1 MKDKNIHLTP
11 KEQYLKSLKAV
22 SDLYLFTL
30 IICGAIVLGGIIFAV
45 MSSVFVGLLVCISAI
60 LIYIALTSNLLY
72 KFLGIS
78 YKSSTGQLT
87 VTNLY
92 GKGRE
97 EIWIPRRLIMLDVT
111 EIGDNAFKHK
121 SSAAIAKVH
130 LPSTLKVIGENVFA
144 DCEALTAIY
153 FEGSEAEWEAIEKHT
168 DLSAFDIVFLDGEE
182 KETGAEQSLSESL
195 EEGAEE

>member
-1 MKDKNIHLTP
+1 MKDKDVQLTP
-11 KEQYLKSLKAV
+11 KEKYRKDLKAV
-22 SDLYLFTL
+22 SDFYLFTL
-30 IICGAIVLGGIIFAV
+30 IICGAIVVGGILLAV
-45 MSSVFVGLLVCISAI
+45 GSSVFVGLLVCISAI

-97 EIWIPRRLIMLDVT
+97 EIWIPSRLIMLDVT
-111 EIGDNAFKHK
+111 EIGDNAFNHK
-121 SSAAIAKVH
+121 SSATIVSVY
-130 LPSTLKVIGENVFA
+130 LPSSLKVIGENVFEG
-144 DCEALTAIY
+144 CEALSSIY

-168 DLSAFDIVFLDGEE
+168 DLSALDIIFLDGEE
-182 KETGAEQSLSESL
+182 QEAGTEQPVSESL